1 MPARDRRPRLSEPA
15 LRVLRLMLRD
25 PSEPRYGLEL
35 MDQTG
40 VKSGTLYPLLARLA
54 EAGWLSATREA
65 VDPSAAGR
73 PARTYYQL
81 TGQGEAGAREAL
93 AALTPA
99 PRIASTPSS
108 IGWAT
113 S

>member
-1 MPARDRRPRLSEPA
+1 MPTSGRRPRLSEPG
-15 LRVLRLMLRD
+15 LRVLRLMLHD
-25 PSEPRYGLEL
+25 LSEPMYGLDL
-35 MDQTG
+35 MDRTG

-54 EAGWLSATREA
+54 EAGWLTATREA

-81 TGQGEAGAREAL
+81 TGQGELGAREAL
-93 AALTPA
+93 AALAPA
-99 PRIASTPSS
+99 RATTSAPST
-108 IGWAT
+108 IGWAA